1 MINDKN
7 NGSKIV
13 GKVIEKISYEDD
25 VGIVI

>member
-7 NGSKIV
+7 NGSKVV